1 MFYDFTNHI
10 CIILVSRQ
18 PLYSNN
24 LINYGNQE
32 NIQSKPGKQE
42 VKLAT
47 CRLCNCAGLAFE
59 WSKRDVRID
68 MSGAITENVFE
79 QEIEIPITEQPE
91 LAAPPPPQAP
101 AIAEV
106 LTIVDDN
113 DNVKETAIASSEEIG
128 EAVIIKPISPTVD
141 EEIPVEDEI
150 FEVVEKNP
158 EFSYNGMSLMQYL
171 GKSIKYPTIAQ
182 ETGTQGRVIV
192 QFVVNK
198 DGSIVDVKVVRGVDP
213 YLDKE
218 AIRVISTMPKWKP
231 GEQRGK
237 PVRCKFT
244 VPVMFKLQ

>member
-1 MFYDFTNHI
+1 MEIKKTSKASLENKKSSWLLVGYVIVLVFMF
-10 CIILVSRQ
+10 V
-18 PLYSNN
+18 
-24 LINYGNQE
+24 
-32 NIQSKPGKQE
+32 
-42 VKLAT
+42 
-47 CRLCNCAGLAFE
+47 AFE

-91 LAAPPPPQAP
+91 LVAPPPPQAP

-141 EEIPVEDEI
+141 EEIPVGDEI

>member
-1 MFYDFTNHI
+1 MEIKKTSKASLENKKSSWLLVGYVIVLVFMF
-10 CIILVSRQ
+10 V
-18 PLYSNN
+18 
-24 LINYGNQE
+24 
-32 NIQSKPGKQE
+32 
-42 VKLAT
+42 
-47 CRLCNCAGLAFE
+47 AFE

-79 QEIEIPITEQPE
+79 QEIE
-91 LAAPPPPQAP
+91 LVAPPPPQAP

>member
-1 MFYDFTNHI
+1 MEIKKTSKASLENKKSSWLLVGYVIVLVFMF
-10 CIILVSRQ
+10 V
-18 PLYSNN
+18 
-24 LINYGNQE
+24 
-32 NIQSKPGKQE
+32 
-42 VKLAT
+42 
-47 CRLCNCAGLAFE
+47 AFE

-171 GKSIKYPTIAQ
+171 GKSI
-182 ETGTQGRVIV
+182 
-192 QFVVNK
+192 

>member
-1 MFYDFTNHI
+1 MEIKKTSKASLENTKSSWLLVGYVIVLVFMF
-10 CIILVSRQ
+10 V
-18 PLYSNN
+18 
-24 LINYGNQE
+24 
-32 NIQSKPGKQE
+32 
-42 VKLAT
+42 
-47 CRLCNCAGLAFE
+47 AFE

-113 DNVKETAIASSEEIG
+113 DNVKETTIASSEEIG

-150 FEVVEKNP
+150 FEIVEKNP
-158 EFSYNGMSLMQYL
+158 EFSYNGMSL
-171 GKSIKYPTIAQ
+171 KYPTIAQ